1 MHRRSFASPPSAG
14 STGNDCGQRPSC
26 PPMFHPTRQSSA
38 LPTPWR
44 FSSRAMSPTRSNVT
58 ATRLIAGSFSGTCSG
73 TGLGTGFHAWRMR
86 ISGAATAYL
95 RASLPFTRSLN
106 GFTAPRS
113 SWYARYARA
122 MPL

>member
-14 STGNDCGQRPSC
+14 STGNDCGQ
-26 PPMFHPTRQSSA
+26 
-38 LPTPWR
+38 
-44 FSSRAMSPTRSNVT
+44 RSNVT

-86 ISGAATAYL
+86 ISGAATAYF
-95 RASLPFTRSLN
+95 RASFPFTRSLN